1 MKRSDSP
8 VVVETAYGERFRL
21 SRYWRTR
28 ITINGSNQSYRKQI
42 LPIRIADGRTAL
54 VEIHCADCGIWF
66 PTEGKE
72 NNVRDQCWVG
82 DLICAHC
89 GAGEWITTIVGWRD
103 KQGVDQWY
111 GDEPQKSE
119 R

>member
-1 MKRSDSP
+1 MERSDSP

-28 ITINGSNQSYRKQI
+28 ITIEDSHESYRTQI

-54 VEIHCADCGIWF
+54 VEINCAKCGVWF

-72 NNVRDQCWVG
+72 DNVRDQCSVG

-89 GAGEWITTIVGWRD
+89 GAGEWTTTLVGWRD
-103 KQGVDQWY
+103 NQGADHWCQ
-111 GDEPQKSE
+111 DDTQKSQ